1 MEENRVN
8 LDDERK
14 TLTVPEWGKS
24 WGLSRGASY
33 AAAARGDIPGLI
45 KIGKRLMV
53 SKIAA
58 QRALENGWQ
67 SPTASQADPH
77 KAS

>member
-1 MEENRVN
+1 MEQKNGQVPQ
-8 LDDERK
+8 DECM
-14 TLTVPEWGKS
+14 TLTVPAWGKS

-45 KIGKRLMV
+45 RIGKRLMV

-58 QRALENGWQ
+58 KRALENGRV
-67 SPTASQADPH
+67 PP
-77 KAS
+77 KALK

>member
-1 MEENRVN
+1 MEENRLN
-8 LDDERK
+8 PKDEC
-14 TLTVPEWGKS
+14 LTVSVPTFGKLC
-24 WGLSRGASY
+24 GISRGAAY

-45 KIGKRLMV
+45 RIGKPLMV

-67 SPTASQADPH
+67 PPLDSR
-77 KAS
+77 

>member
-1 MEENRVN
+1 MEENKPTAPDN
-8 LDDERK
+8 ECK
-14 TLTVPEWGKS
+14 TLTVPQWGTS
-24 WGLSRGASY
+24 WGLSRGAAY

-45 KIGKRLMV
+45 RIGRRLMV

-67 SPTASQADPH
+67 PPRD
-77 KAS
+77 